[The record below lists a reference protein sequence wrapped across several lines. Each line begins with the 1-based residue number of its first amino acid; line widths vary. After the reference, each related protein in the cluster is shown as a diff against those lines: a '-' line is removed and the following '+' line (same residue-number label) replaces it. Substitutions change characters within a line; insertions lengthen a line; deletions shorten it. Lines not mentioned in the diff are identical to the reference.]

1 MTPKQ
6 GAAARAP
13 AVGVVTNVADP
24 DKKGR
29 VKLKFP
35 WLSDDY
41 ETDWARVVCAGAGPD
56 RGLVVLP
63 EVDDEVLV
71 LFAHNDLRQPYV
83 LGGLF
88 NGIDKP
94 PEGETLVGSSGKVGY
109 RRLVSPAGHSLTLG
123 EEADG
128 AGITIRTGGQ
138 QQEEVELDAS
148 GHKIRITSS
157 GDVEIEGKGTGKVTI
172 TAGTTLSIEAK
183 SSLTLKAPQITL
195 DGTSQ
200 VQVKSG
206 GQLAL
211 QGTQTTLKGSV
222 GAQVDG
228 GALLTIQGALV
239 KIN

>member
-1 MTPKQ
+1 MMRT
-6 GAAARAP
+6 AALAGMGP
-13 AVGVVTNVADP
+13 AVGVVTNVKDP
-24 DKKGR
+24 NNGAR

-41 ETDWARVVCAGAGPD
+41 ETDWARVVCPGGGSD
-56 RGLVVLP
+56 RGLVALP

-71 LFAHNDLRQPYV
+71 LFAHSDFRQPYV
-83 LGGLF
+83 IGGLF
-88 NGIDKP
+88 NGRDKP
-94 PEGETLVGSSGKVGY
+94 PDGETLVGTSGKVEF
-109 RRLVSPAGHSLTLG
+109 RRLVSRAGHSVALG
-123 EEADG
+123 DG
-128 AGITIRTGGQ
+128 SDEAGIVMRTGGQ
-138 QQEEVELDAS
+138 QQEELELDAA

-157 GDVEIEGKGTGKVTI
+157 GDVEIEGKGAGNITI
-172 TAGTTLSIEAK
+172 KAGTTLSIEAG

-195 DGTSQ
+195 DGTTQ

-206 GQLAL
+206 GQLEL

-239 KIN
+239 TIN